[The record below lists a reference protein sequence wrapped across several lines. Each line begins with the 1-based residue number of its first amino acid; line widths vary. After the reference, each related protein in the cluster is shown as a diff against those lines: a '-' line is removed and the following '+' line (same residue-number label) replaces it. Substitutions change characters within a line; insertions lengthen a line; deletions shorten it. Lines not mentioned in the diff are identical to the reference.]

1 MNDELALNFDYHDSS
16 AETGANSP
24 NGTSSLIT
32 MASFNKVGQTIITGS
47 EMPIMVLNLN
57 SGGEENR
64 PLYANDMIITGSVFR
79 NDASEMNIEQA
90 TMSGTWD
97 FADNASIDFGVQM
110 SDVDNRSVSNFI
122 QLNNWGVAQTPVILL
137 ILSLDQ
143 VLQVN
148 LINCQEVTIL
158 IFKLNISLPRSLI

>member
-1 MNDELALNFDYHDSS
+1 MGTGEDGRKNINKSLGLNFDIQVNDELALNFDYHDSS

-122 QLNNWGVAQTPVILL
+122 Q
-137 ILSLDQ
+137 
-143 VLQVN
+143 
-148 LINCQEVTIL
+148 
-158 IFKLNISLPRSLI
+158 